1 MLEQVCTYIH
11 NFFERH
17 PVSGTRMVTAGTFS
31 IEGGGIDLSA
41 LCLLSGQRFRIK
53 GSALNDGVYTWGDT
67 IMDDDNSAAASLTDE
82 TFTGEIWAMYP
93 PKAVIALA
101 AEIAAWVDQY
111 GAAAN
116 SPYASESF
124 GGYSYSK
131 ATGSANTAG
140 GASLGTWQGVFA
152 NRLNAWR
159 KVAE

>member
-1 MLEQVCTYIH
+1 MLEQLMLFLH
-11 NFFERH
+11 NWFDRER
-17 PVSGTRMVTAGTFS
+17 VSGTYTIADGALTGVSFLLPGQYYRIRGSVFS
-31 IEGGGIDLSA
+31 
-41 LCLLSGQRFRIK
+41 
-53 GSALNDGVYTWGDT
+53 DGLHKYGEETVGE
-67 IMDDDNSAAASLTDE
+67 LTDE
-82 TFTGEIWAMYP
+82 TFTGEVWALAP
-93 PKAVIALA
+93 PKAVLDLA
-101 AEIAAWVDQY
+101 DEVAAWVNQY

-140 GASLGTWQGVFA
+140 GASTGTWQGVFA